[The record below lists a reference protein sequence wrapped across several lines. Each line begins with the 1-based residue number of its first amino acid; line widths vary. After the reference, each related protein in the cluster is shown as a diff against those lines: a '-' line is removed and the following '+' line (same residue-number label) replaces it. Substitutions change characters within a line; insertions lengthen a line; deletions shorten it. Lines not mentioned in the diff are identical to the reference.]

1 MHTDEQLQKGI
12 LSGFSSGEDDPV
24 LHTSHLRSETQI
36 KKRCGDFYF
45 NNGRTNTAPDKAVA
59 TTEQR
64 GGPAQ

>member
-12 LSGFSSGEDDPV
+12 LSGFYSAGDDPV
-24 LHTSHLRSETQI
+24 LHISHHRSETQI
-36 KKRCGDFYF
+36 RKRCGEFYF
-45 NNGRTNTAPDKAVA
+45 NKERTNTAPDKAVA